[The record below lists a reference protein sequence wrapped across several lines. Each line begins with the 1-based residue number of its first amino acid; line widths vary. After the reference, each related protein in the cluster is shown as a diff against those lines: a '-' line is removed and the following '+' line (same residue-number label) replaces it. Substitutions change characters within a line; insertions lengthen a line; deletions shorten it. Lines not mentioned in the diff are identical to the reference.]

1 MMNCQSIRNKKAQLN
16 ESVEYIKPDAIIGC
30 ESWLGAEHKDAEIF
44 PDNYKKNVFRKDRNK
59 NGGGVFISVHD
70 KFNSTSVE
78 NSENNCELQ
87 WTEIQTKSKS
97 IILGSYHRPPKI
109 VSEYDQEVPQSQTA
123 DNPEAP

>member
-1 MMNCQSIRNKKAQLN
+1 M
-16 ESVEYIKPDAIIGC
+16 
-30 ESWLGAEHKDAEIF
+30 EHKDAEIF

-59 NGGGVFISVHD
+59 NVGGVFISVHD

-97 IILGSYHRPPKI
+97 IILGSYCRPPNSNINSLLELKSS
-109 VSEYDQEVPQSQTA
+109 VTNGTENGREKPLFPAGDF
-123 DNPEAP
+123 N